1 MNYKKLQKLALQEA
15 EKLREYATPEQK
27 ARLNVYNFNPQREH
41 ACIYGLMTGSCETP
55 EAHELARHC
64 TTGLFDSE
72 VVSEAV
78 SVSGS
83 SLQEFYDGRRKRRE
97 RGYFTPL
104 EVYIYDNYEDGLQ
117 LLKYIKGEIAQ
128 PKLTDL

>member
-27 ARLNVYNFNPQREH
+27 ARLNVHTFNPQRERN
-41 ACIYGLMTGSCETP
+41 CIYGLMTGSCETP
-55 EAHELARHC
+55 AAHELARHC

-72 VVSEAV
+72 VVNDSWNRRE
-78 SVSGS
+78 
-83 SLQEFYDGRRKRRE
+83 YYNGRRRKRE

-104 EVYIYDNYEDGLQ
+104 EVYIYDNYKDGLE
-117 LLKYIKGEIAQ
+117 LLQYIKGEIAQ
-128 PKLTDL
+128 PKLTAL